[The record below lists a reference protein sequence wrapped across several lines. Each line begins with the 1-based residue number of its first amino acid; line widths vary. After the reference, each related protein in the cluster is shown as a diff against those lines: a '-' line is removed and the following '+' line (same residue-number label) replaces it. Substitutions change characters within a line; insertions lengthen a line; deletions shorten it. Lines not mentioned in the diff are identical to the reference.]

1 MTDHPGA
8 GGLPGLY
15 VHIPFCLRKC
25 GYCGFF
31 SVTDR
36 ECFPEF
42 LTALGR
48 EAALHGPGWG
58 RFDSLHIGGGT
69 PSLLPAD
76 DLVRLLDD
84 LRTCFT
90 IDPAAEITVEVN
102 PGDVD
107 PQYLRTL
114 RSAGVNRLTIG
125 CQSFDDAVLAFL
137 GRRHTARQALAAVEA
152 ARGAGFANI
161 GLDLIFGIPGQS
173 ADHWRQT
180 LAGACSLGPDH
191 LSCYQL
197 TIEAG
202 TPFARRHNSGE
213 IALPDDETQADLFLA
228 TSRTLADKGF
238 LQYEVSNFARS
249 RGTESRHNSKYWR
262 HTPYLGLGP
271 AAHSFDGRR
280 RWWNVRSVEGYIAE
294 LRAGRLPA
302 AESELL
308 TADQLRTE
316 ALFLGMRTSEGVNL
330 GEFRRR
336 FGQDLRGEKADLIAR
351 LAKEG
356 LVELRDGCLRPTRAG
371 MAVSDSLALL

>member
-15 VHIPFCLRKC
+15 VHVPFCLRKC

-36 ECFPEF
+36 RRIPEF
-42 LTALGR
+42 LAILGR
-48 EAALHGPGWG
+48 EAALRGPGWG
-58 RFDSLHIGGGT
+58 RFDSLHFGGGT

-76 DLVRLLDD
+76 DLVQLLGD

-90 IDPAAEITVEVN
+90 IAPSAEITVEVN

-107 PQYLRTL
+107 PHYLRTL
-114 RSAGVNRLTIG
+114 RSGGVNRLAIG
-125 CQSFDDAVLAFL
+125 CQSFDDALLRFL
-137 GRRHTARQALAAVEA
+137 GRRHTARQALAAVES
-152 ARGAGFANI
+152 ARAAGFANI
-161 GLDLIFGIPGQS
+161 GIDLIFGIPGQN
-173 ADHWRQT
+173 ADRWRQT
-180 LAGACSLGPDH
+180 LATACSLGPDH

-197 TIEAG
+197 TIEPG
-202 TPFARRHNSGE
+202 TPFARRSRSGQ
-213 IALPDDETQADLFLA
+213 IALPDDETQADLFFA

-249 RGTESRHNSKYWR
+249 RATESLHNRKYWR

-294 LRAGRLPA
+294 LRAGRLPTE
-302 AESELL
+302 ESELL
-308 TADQLRTE
+308 TADQLCTE

-330 GEFRRR
+330 GEFRRK
-336 FGQDLRGEKADLIAR
+336 FGRDLLGEKADIIAR
-351 LAKEG
+351 YAKQG
-356 LVELRDGCLRPTRAG
+356 LLELRDGCIRPTHAG
-371 MAVSDSLALL
+371 MAVADSLALL